1 MIHRLS
7 IFVFSLS
14 VMVPGCKTVEMG
26 QYAPDPN
33 YPPELVE
40 DTGIDPNAPI
50 DCSEAPMVTW
60 NSFGKGFFV
69 QSCQGCHYS
78 EAPYRYG
85 APEHII
91 FDDVEDVWAQK
102 SVVLMVSAGEM
113 PTMPPNGGTTDLE
126 RQMLEIWLTCAPPGS

>member
-7 IFVFSLS
+7 IFVCSLL
-14 VMVPGCKTVEMG
+14 VVVPGCKTIEMG

-40 DTGIDPNAPI
+40 DTGIDPDAPI

-91 FDDVEDVWAQK
+91 FDDVEDVWW
-102 SVVLMVSAGEM
+102 
-113 PTMPPNGGTTDLE
+113 
-126 RQMLEIWLTCAPPGS
+126 R